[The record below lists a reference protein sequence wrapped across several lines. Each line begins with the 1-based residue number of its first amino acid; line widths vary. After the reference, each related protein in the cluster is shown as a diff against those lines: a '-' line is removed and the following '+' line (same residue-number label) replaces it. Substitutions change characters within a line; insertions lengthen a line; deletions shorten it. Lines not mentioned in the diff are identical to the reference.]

1 MCQKTEQTIILGIDP
16 GTVKTGYG
24 IVKVEGNHYSLL
36 DCGCISPP
44 AAFPLHE
51 RYCVIFDSISHILSL
66 HSVGIMVVEN
76 QFVKKNI
83 PSALKLSVA
92 KGVAIL
98 AATKQRIP
106 FFEYAPRQ
114 AKRAI
119 VGRGDA
125 SKQQVQRMVRALFH
139 LSQPIPED
147 AADALALAI
156 CHFHRMKGMVYKLC

>member
-1 MCQKTEQTIILGIDP
+1 MRQKSEQTIILGIDP

-24 IVKVEGNHYSLL
+24 IVKIEGKQYSLL

-66 HSVGIMVVEN
+66 HSVGVMVVEN

-114 AKRAI
+114 AKRAV
-119 VGRGDA
+119 VGHGNA
-125 SKQQVQRMVRALFH
+125 SKQQVQGMVRALFR

-147 AADALALAI
+147 AADAIALVM
-156 CHFHRMKGMVYKLC
+156 CHLHRMKGAMYQSC